1 MVMILVDKVY
11 SRPEKRGNVS
21 KEIEFL
27 RKNRKDVLEI
37 KKNTIIDMKNA
48 FDGLNNRLDMDEVK
62 RSLGLKV
69 SQEKSQKPKKQRT
82 KSEKTKNRT
91 EYPRTVGWLQK
102 L

>member
-1 MVMILVDKVY
+1 
-11 SRPEKRGNVS
+11 
-21 KEIEFL
+21 
-27 RKNRKDVLEI
+27 
-37 KKNTIIDMKNA
+37 MKNA